1 MPLNFYELTYIV
13 KVGED
18 ESEIRN
24 TIDKLTRFLTDNEAE
39 IEETDEWGVKNLA
52 YEIDRNRTGFY
63 VNQYFRGP
71 GKTLVALER
80 YLKLD
85 ENIIRFLTLK
95 YDNKMLRHRELVKK
109 GGVPEI
115 FPIEIEETED

>member
-1 MPLNFYELTYIV
+1 MPQHFYELTYII
-13 KVGED
+13 KIGED
-18 ESEIRN
+18 ESLIRD
-24 TIDKLTRFLTDNEAE
+24 TVDKLTRFLTDNEAE

-52 YEIDRNRTGFY
+52 YEIDRLRTGYY
-63 VNQYFRGP
+63 VNQYFRAT
-71 GKTLVALER
+71 GKTLIALER

-85 ENIIRFLTLK
+85 ENIIRFLMLK

-115 FPIEIEETED
+115 FPTQIEETEE

>member
-1 MPLNFYELTYIV
+1 MQQNFYELTYIV

-18 ESEIRN
+18 ESLVRD
-24 TIDKLTRFLTDNEAE
+24 TIDKLTRFLSDNEAQ

-52 YEIDRNRTGFY
+52 YEIDRNRTGYY
-63 VNQYFRGP
+63 VNQYFKAP

-95 YDNKMLRHRELVKK
+95 YDNKMLRHRELFKK
-109 GGVPEI
+109 GGLPEI
-115 FPIEIEETED
+115 FPIQIEETED